1 MCPQLYHVKSLK
13 AAIIYFKLWYLTNLK
28 VQIFLLNHCIMF
40 WWLMMHF
47 IRELHYMSHV
57 LIETLN
63 RPFVTPC
70 YIHFASPNAGWTETP
85 RDLIQLS
92 WGLGNKQHSSGKQ
105 PLGSQFHRITASR
118 LKHHWGGEHNGWSVC
133 PYWVLEFSQ
142 RAPENHNHWQFDK
155 LLYQLFL
162 NNEVEMIHKASVNH
176 LELTNRH

>member
-70 YIHFASPNAGWTETP
+70 YIHFASPNAGWTESETP

-105 PLGSQFHRITASR
+105 PLGRPIPQNHSQPPKTPLGRR
-118 LKHHWGGEHNGWSVC
+118 KHNGWSVVSLLG
-133 PYWVLEFSQ
+133 PWVQPKSAWKPQ
-142 RAPENHNHWQFDK
+142 P
-155 LLYQLFL
+155 
-162 NNEVEMIHKASVNH
+162 
-176 LELTNRH
+176 LTVRQTFVPVVFK